1 VITDVM
7 GLSGR
12 RMIEAIVAGESDPMR
27 FAELAHRGSKR
38 RRGISWSKRFVA
50 E

>member
-27 FAELAHRGSKR
+27 LAKLAHRGSK